1 MIEIKVHTAHG
12 LITCRHRDKETL
24 LQTLQRHDIHL
35 PAPCGGVG
43 KCGKC
48 AVRVSDEKAAGPRSP
63 DEDRHA
69 PAGSGLRLACRAV
82 PQSSLSVT
90 LTDSVKT
97 AADDS
102 TAKGGTINL
111 PITGIP
117 IIRSVELLLE
127 PPSLVDQRS
136 VHRRL
141 IDELDGR
148 NPTVSLSAVREA
160 GSLMTD
166 LSEPKQAAGFVIS
179 GPSGDRLVAVENT
192 VRDALPALAI
202 DIGTTTIAVYL
213 LDLSSHR
220 VLAVRSE
227 ENNQGRF
234 GADVISRIAATG
246 QGEDLTSV
254 VRSQLSKMIGSLA
267 KSAKIKPDGVLAA
280 TVVGNPTMIHLL
292 FGLNPDPIGRAPF
305 MPLSTEQL
313 DLSMVALGLPAH
325 PEATIV
331 AAPGLSAY
339 VGADIVAD
347 ILASRMNEAERL
359 SLLID
364 IGTNG
369 EMVLGD
375 SRGLI
380 ACSTAAGPAF
390 EGANIRC
397 GSGGIAGAIDE
408 VLRDGDALV
417 LGTIGDEPPKSICGT
432 GLMDLVA
439 LLLEDGIVDETGRM
453 DLSVARS
460 SPAYKDRITERDGE
474 NALIVTTSGEPEEV
488 VLTQGDVRQV
498 QLAKGAIAAG
508 VRTLLKEAGVNA
520 RDITTVHLAGGFG
533 TYVRPESALRVGLL
547 PSLPVER
554 VTAIGNAA
562 GAGAARLL
570 IDSASMEEA
579 NRIVTMSRY
588 IELSRSESFQ
598 NFFIDEMIFP

>member
-1 MIEIKVHTAHG
+1 MIEIKVYTAHG
-12 LITCRHRDKETL
+12 LITCRHRHNETL
-24 LQTLQRHDIHL
+24 LQTLQRHEIHL
-35 PAPCGGVG
+35 PAPCGGLG

-48 AVRVSDEKAAGPRSP
+48 AVRVSDEEAAGPRSP
-63 DEDRHA
+63 DEDRYA

-82 PQSSLSVT
+82 PQSPLTVT
-90 LTDSVKT
+90 LTERVKT

-102 TAKGGTINL
+102 AAKGGAIDL
-111 PITGIP
+111 PVVGFP
-117 IIRSVELLLE
+117 MVRSVELMLE
-127 PPSLVDQRS
+127 PSSLTDQRS

-141 IDELDGR
+141 IDELDD
-148 NPTVSLSAVREA
+148 PDTTVSLSAVRDA
-160 GSLMTD
+160 GRLMED
-166 LSEPKQAAGFVIS
+166 LSEPSDAAGLMIS
-179 GPSGDRLVAVENT
+179 GPSGDRLVAVEEG
-192 VRDALPALAI
+192 VRDVLPALAI
-202 DIGTTTIAVYL
+202 DIGTTTIAAYL
-213 LDLSSHR
+213 VDLSSRR

-234 GADVISRIAATG
+234 GADVISRIAATAQG
-246 QGEDLTSV
+246 QDLTAV
-254 VRSQLSKMIGSLA
+254 IRLQLSKMIELCA
-267 KSAKIKPDGVLAA
+267 ESARIATDGVLAA

-292 FGLNPDPIGRAPF
+292 FGLDPDPIGRAPF

-313 DLSMVALGLPAH
+313 EIDMVALGLPAH

-339 VGADIVAD
+339 VGPDIIAD
-347 ILASRMNEAERL
+347 ILASRMNETGHL

-417 LGTIGDEPPKSICGT
+417 LGTIGDESPKSICGT
-432 GLMDLVA
+432 GLIDLVA

-453 DLSVARS
+453 DLAAARE
-460 SPAYKDRITERDGE
+460 SPAYKDRVTERDGE
-474 NALIVTTSGEPEEV
+474 DVLVVTTPGEPEEV
-488 VLTQGDVRQV
+488 VLTQGDLRQV

-508 VRTLLKEAGVNA
+508 VRTLLEEAGVGA
-520 RDITTVHLAGGFG
+520 HDITTVYLAGGFG
-533 TYVRPESALRVGLL
+533 TYVRPESALRVGLI

-570 IDSASMEEA
+570 IDRASIEEA
-579 NRIVTMSRY
+579 NRIVAMSRY
-588 IELSRSESFQ
+588 IELSRSETFQ
-598 NFFIDEMIFP
+598 HFFIDEMIFP